1 MSPRIT
7 RRRKWILSGALA
19 LTCIL
24 VWWAQMYE
32 PFQERL
38 ADVRDDIDV
47 YTAERDQLTGQIQKL
62 TGLIGTN
69 PVNATEQARYQQ
81 VKIDGKK
88 IEEVNAVVQSMLQQ
102 FMEQKGLAI
111 KTYKELPPGKW
122 QEYPVGRIE
131 VQFETNMQ
139 GLSDTLEYFESLNRL
154 VRIERLTINYRRTK
168 QSDLL
173 ISMQIGILLLEEVR
187 P

>member
-1 MSPRIT
+1 
-7 RRRKWILSGALA
+7 
-19 LTCIL
+19 
-24 VWWAQMYE
+24 
-32 PFQERL
+32 
-38 ADVRDDIDV
+38 
-47 YTAERDQLTGQIQKL
+47 
-62 TGLIGTN
+62 
-69 PVNATEQARYQQ
+69 
-81 VKIDGKK
+81 
-88 IEEVNAVVQSMLQQ
+88 MLQQ